1 MAASSDS
8 VKVLIL
14 GGIGFIGRNLVKHIV
29 DNNLASFVRVADKVL
44 PSTAFLN
51 AEHQKAFDDA
61 RVEYKQSNLTN
72 EGSIKRAY
80 TDPCDGKFAEGET
93 FDFVFNLA
101 AETKFGQTPEVYNEK
116 VLDLSL
122 KVAKAAVAHKA
133 KKFVEVS
140 TGQVYASSSKASKE
154 DDKTKPWTT
163 MATYKL
169 KAEDE
174 LKNMKDLPLLIVRP
188 AIVYG
193 PGDTTGISPR
203 IITGAVYKHLGE
215 KMKFLWSKDL
225 KINTVHVRDCAA
237 AMWLIAEKGTVG
249 ETYNLADKGDTDQGK
264 INALLETIFG
274 IKTGFQGAAVNA
286 VAKVK
291 LKMVCEISNDKHL
304 KPWSDVCKEA
314 GIVNTPLT
322 PYLDVELLAN
332 TPLCLDG
339 SKVEK
344 LGFKYQHPA
353 VTIEL
358 LQEVIDGFSSL
369 NLFPKI

>member
-1 MAASSDS
+1 MAASDS
-8 VKVLIL
+8 VNVLIL

-51 AEHQKAFDDA
+51 ESHQKAFDDE

-72 EGSIKRAY
+72 EGSIKRAF
-80 TDPCDGKFAEGET
+80 TDASKDGKFADGDT

-116 VLDLSL
+116 VLDLSV
-122 KVAKAAVAHKA
+122 KVANAAVAHKV

-140 TGQVYASSSKASKE
+140 TGQVYAAGSKSSKE
-154 DDKTKPWTT
+154 GDKTKPWTT
-163 MATYKL
+163 QATYKL
-169 KAEDE
+169 QAEDA
-174 LKNMKDLPLLIVRP
+174 LKGMKDLPLVIARP

-225 KINTVHVRDCAA
+225 KINTVHVRDCVAA
-237 AMWLIAEKGTVG
+237 LWTIAEKGEKG
-249 ETYNLADKGDTDQGK
+249 ATYNIADKGDTDQGHVNK
-264 INALLETIFG
+264 LLETIFG
-274 IKTGFQGAAVNA
+274 IKTGFQGAAVNS
-286 VAKVK
+286 VARMK

-304 KPWSDVCKEA
+304 KPWSDLCKEA

-332 TPLCLDG
+332 NPLCVDG
-339 SKVEK
+339 SAVEK
-344 LGFKYQHPA
+344 LGFKYSHPEITVA
-353 VTIEL
+353 LIQETIDYFVS
-358 LQEVIDGFSSL
+358 Q
-369 NLFPKI
+369 NLFPKL